1 MMLTNRQEQIIK
13 EAINLIDEKGI
24 QGLTIKNL
32 SKAIG
37 ISEPGI
43 YRHFESKFHILAEIL
58 DEFKNNTQ
66 KFNQQL
72 MQSNLNSLQ
81 KIEKIYQTHFDL
93 FIKNPAIIS
102 VIFAEEIFNNDK
114 TLYKKNNEILQ
125 ANENLISQ
133 IIEEG
138 QNAGEIKSEIDKKQ
152 IATILMGSLRLLV
165 KKWKQS
171 LYSYNL
177 IYEGEKLLESIK
189 ILIIK

>member
-1 MMLTNRQEQIIK
+1 MLSDRQEQIIK
-13 EAINLIDEKGI
+13 EAINLIDKKGI

-58 DEFKNNTQ
+58 DEFKDNVHE
-66 KFNQQL
+66 FNQEL
-72 MQSNLNSLQ
+72 MQSNLNSFQ
-81 KIEKIYQTHFDL
+81 KIEKIYQTHFNL
-93 FIKNPAIIS
+93 FTKNPAIIS

-114 TLYKKNNEILQ
+114 TLYKKINEILKS
-125 ANENLISQ
+125 NENLISQ

-138 QNAGEIKSEIDKKQ
+138 QNVGEIKNNVDKEQ
-152 IATILMGSLRLLV
+152 IAIILMGSLRLLV
-165 KKWKQS
+165 KKWKQN
-171 LYSYNL
+171 LYSFDL
-177 IYEGEKLLESIK
+177 KSEGKKLFQTIK

>member
-1 MMLTNRQEQIIK
+1 MLTNRQEQIIK
-13 EAINLIDEKGI
+13 EAINIIDKKGI

-43 YRHFESKFHILAEIL
+43 YRHFESKFHILVEIL
-58 DEFKNNTQ
+58 DEFKDNIQ

-72 MQSNLNSLQ
+72 MKSDLNSLQ
-81 KIEKIYQTHFDL
+81 KIERIYQTHLNL
-93 FIKNPAIIS
+93 FTENPAIIS

-114 TLYKKNNEILQ
+114 KLYKKINEILKS
-125 ANENLISQ
+125 NENIISQ

-152 IATILMGSLRLLV
+152 IALILMGALRLLV
-165 KKWKQS
+165 KKWKQN
-171 LYSYNL
+171 LYSFNL
-177 IYEGEKLLESIK
+177 KLEGEELLKTIK